1 MLVHCSHSAIV
12 PVMIIDWGDWVGDDA
27 SPAGVAPDPPVKRL
41 AVLARPDDVPLD
53 RSQRVAVFRTWADR
67 GDQVRQTGAAC
78 ELAHR
83 VKNPVR
89 EPGAL
94 KPRVYLRRQSVQRR
108 QSQAVLERG
117 EGQADRLVIPRP
129 YRAPPTRGRVAF
141 RGQVSRSRPS
151 LLALLFEIRAS
162 KDIAV
167 GMHVECGCR
176 RASAGGG
183 PCLWPCEVASGG
195 ASPSSGW
202 RLSRLP
208 GVQPSATWSM
218 LCFCCGG
225 SPGV

>member
-1 MLVHCSHSAIV
+1 MLVYCSRSAIV

-94 KPRVYLRRQSVQRR
+94 KPRIYLRRQSVQRR
-108 QSQAVLERG
+108 RFAG
-117 EGQADRLVIPRP
+117 
-129 YRAPPTRGRVAF
+129 RA
-141 RGQVSRSRPS
+141 
-151 LLALLFEIRAS
+151 RA
-162 KDIAV
+162 
-167 GMHVECGCR
+167 R
-176 RASAGGG
+176 
-183 PCLWPCEVASGG
+183 
-195 ASPSSGW
+195 
-202 RLSRLP
+202 
-208 GVQPSATWSM
+208 
-218 LCFCCGG
+218 
-225 SPGV
+225 